1 MLNIRRTWNFILWTK
16 NKLSELLI
24 HNWGKPPWSPGQSYL
39 SSWLITK
46 GKCPTSPKLIMFL
59 CFCNICNHA
68 VFLVYH
74 PVITWQKFW
83 SSIQTIPLW
92 LIDLG
97 PQVISDSQFSSFTV
111 VLAYKAGAS
120 IAQPWNT
127 ANSDANLW
135 APVGRCDFPVLW
147 IQDTERAI
155 WASNAIHILTLSP
168 LLFFFFFPLKVKTSN
183 GTVTAKCH
191 FFIFRF

>member
-1 MLNIRRTWNFILWTK
+1 
-16 NKLSELLI
+16 
-24 HNWGKPPWSPGQSYL
+24 
-39 SSWLITK
+39 
-46 GKCPTSPKLIMFL
+46 MFL
-59 CFCNICNHA
+59 FFCNICNHA
-68 VFLVYH
+68 LFLVYH
-74 PVITWQKFW
+74 PVTTWQKFW
-83 SSIQTIPLW
+83 TSIQTIPLW

-135 APVGRCDFPVLW
+135 APEGRCDFPVLW
-147 IQDTERAI
+147 IQDTETAI

-168 LLFFFFFPLKVKTSN
+168 LLLFLKWKFLMELSPLSVISLSLGFREYLESKETN
-183 GTVTAKCH
+183 
-191 FFIFRF
+191 FIYNFHTYLY